1 MNAKASTALSINNL
15 TSVFAA
21 NKTIYHRQST
31 EQSPFE
37 SMYPQLGISV
47 QSDWS
52 GNVDVVL
59 GCFGGIMTLQYTLAV
74 LFDSLAFMNVIEQER

>member
-1 MNAKASTALSINNL
+1 
-15 TSVFAA
+15 
-21 NKTIYHRQST
+21 
-31 EQSPFE
+31 
-37 SMYPQLGISV
+37 MYPQLGISV